1 MNRHADNLL
10 TSQTK
15 GMYMVGNLRYSSV
28 VHCNLKTSATFIFQH
43 FWILWTNFNN
53 FWSLQSEITSAYM
66 WNKIHYFTLIA
77 LLLLPYEVLVG
88 AILW

>member
-53 FWSLQSEITSAYM
+53 F
-66 WNKIHYFTLIA
+66 
-77 LLLLPYEVLVG
+77 
-88 AILW
+88 